1 MTSYGFTPGREFE
14 SDEVTLNSSVIGGYR
29 SVIEA
34 SAEVYNEDYVPTIAL
49 AALGIRTL
57 LSGLGVP
64 PGAVHV
70 SQELQSHR
78 AAKEG
83 DTVYC
88 QGKVAQSSRRSKGG
102 EIVVL
107 EFKVMDSQAGLLLDG
122 RTTLIIF
129 EQE

>member
-1 MTSYGFTPGREFE
+1 MINHGFTPGRAFE
-14 SDEVTLNSSVIGGYR
+14 SDKVTLNSNVLGDYR

-34 SAEVYNEDYVPTIAL
+34 TAEVYNEDYVPTIAL

-78 AAKEG
+78 AAKSG

-88 QGKVAQSSRRSKGG
+88 HGEVTQSSRRSKGG
-102 EIVVL
+102 EIVIL
-107 EFKVMDSQAGLLLDG
+107 EFKVMDSEAALLLDG

>member
-1 MTSYGFTPGREFE
+1 MTSHGFTPGRTFE
-14 SDEVTLNSSVIGGYR
+14 SEKVTLNSSVLGDYR

-34 SAEVYNEDYVPTIAL
+34 TAEVYNEDYVPTIAL
-49 AALGIRTL
+49 AAIGIRTL

-78 AAKEG
+78 AAKSG

-88 QGKVAQSSRRSKGG
+88 HGEVTQSSRRGKGG
-102 EIVVL
+102 EIIVL
-107 EFKVMDSQAGLLLDG
+107 EFKVIDRESVLLLDG